1 MSYQL
6 AGRTLHGAG
15 LAPMAGLTDLALRRI
30 ADAHGA
36 AFTVSEMV
44 SAKAL
49 VMGDGKTRT
58 LCTPTGGSGLY
69 GIQLFGGEPEVLAE
83 AAAIVAEAF
92 HPDFLDLNLGCP
104 APKIAGNGAGSA
116 LMRDPEL
123 CGRLVESMVR
133 AGLPVTVKMRTGYD
147 TAHLN
152 APEVARA
159 CVDAGAQLVAVHGR
173 SRDQQY
179 TPPIHPEQIA
189 RVVEAVRVPV
199 LGNGDIHTPED
210 AVALVRATGC
220 AGVLVGRGALGD
232 PWLFAG
238 IEAALTGQPQPP
250 PPTLEERMQLL
261 CAQAK
266 AMCEDKG
273 EAIAMRQMRG
283 QAAFYMKGLR
293 GAAKLRGLSTGLT
306 VYEDAER
313 LAALVLELNHTD
325 PAEEASES

>member
-6 AGRTLHGAG
+6 AGHTLHGAG
-15 LAPMAGLTDLALRRI
+15 LAPMAGLTDLSLRRI
-30 ADAHGA
+30 ADDHGA

-49 VMGDGKTRT
+49 VMGDEKSLT
-58 LCTPTGGSGLY
+58 LCTHTGGSGLY
-69 GIQLFGGEPEVLAE
+69 GIQLFGSEPDVMAE
-83 AAAIVAEAF
+83 AAALVAGTF

-116 LMRDPEL
+116 LMRDPAL
-123 CGRLVESMVR
+123 CGLLVE
-133 AGLPVTVKMRTGYD
+133 AIAKTGLPVTVKMRTGYD
-147 TAHLN
+147 IEHLN
-152 APEVARA
+152 APEVALA
-159 CVDAGAQLVAVHGR
+159 CVEAGAVLVAVHGR

-199 LGNGDIHTPED
+199 LGNGDIHTADD
-210 AVALVRATGC
+210 AQTLMRTTGC
-220 AGVLVGRGALGD
+220 AGVLVGRGALGN
-232 PWLFAG
+232 PWLFG
-238 IEAALTGQPQPP
+238 EIDAAIRGLPAPP
-250 PPTLEERMQLL
+250 APTLEQRMALL

-273 EAIAMRQMRG
+273 ELNAMRQMRS

-293 GAAKLRGLSTGLT
+293 GAAKLRGLSTSLT

-313 LAALVLELNHTD
+313 LAELVLELNREEA
-325 PAEEASES
+325 AEEEA

>member
-6 AGRTLHGAG
+6 AGHILYGAG
-15 LAPMAGLTDLALRRI
+15 LAPMAGLTDLSLRRI
-30 ADAHGA
+30 ADDHGA

-49 VMGDGKTRT
+49 VMGDEKSLT
-58 LCTPTGGSGLY
+58 LCTHTGGSGLY
-69 GIQLFGGEPEVLAE
+69 GIQLFGNEPDVMAE
-83 AAAIVAEAF
+83 AAALVTQKF

-116 LMRDPEL
+116 LMRDPAL
-123 CGRLVESMVR
+123 CGRLVEAIAK

-147 TAHLN
+147 VGHLN
-152 APEVARA
+152 APEVALS
-159 CVDAGAQLVAVHGR
+159 CVEAGAVLVAVHGR

-189 RVVEAVRVPV
+189 RVVDAVRVPV
-199 LGNGDIHTPED
+199 LGNGDIHTADD
-210 AVALVRATGC
+210 ALALMRTTGC
-220 AGVLVGRGALGD
+220 AGVLVGRGALGN
-232 PWLFAG
+232 PWLFG
-238 IEAALTGQPQPP
+238 EIDAAVRGLSTPSA
-250 PPTLEERMQLL
+250 PTLEQRMALL

-273 EAIAMRQMRG
+273 ELNAMRQMRS

-293 GAAKLRGLSTGLT
+293 GAAKLRGLSTSLT

-313 LAALVLELNHTD
+313 LAALVLELNREET
-325 PAEEASES
+325 AEEEA

>member
-15 LAPMAGLTDLALRRI
+15 LAPMAGLTDLAMRRI
-30 ADAHGA
+30 ADSHGA

-49 VMGDGKTRT
+49 VMGDEKSRT
-58 LCTPTGGSGLY
+58 LCTHTAGSGLY
-69 GIQLFGGEPEVLAE
+69 GIQLFGSEPEVMAE
-83 AAAIVAEAF
+83 AAALVAQAF

-116 LMRDPEL
+116 LMRTPDL
-123 CGRLVESMVR
+123 CGRLVENIVK

-147 TAHLN
+147 TQHLN
-152 APEVARA
+152 APEVAQA
-159 CVDAGAQLVAVHGR
+159 CVQAGAQLVAVHGR

-179 TPPIHPEQIA
+179 TPPIYPEQIA
-189 RVVEAVRVPV
+189 RVVQAVNVPV
-199 LGNGDIHTPED
+199 LGNGDIHTADD
-210 AVALVRATGC
+210 ALALMHSTGC
-220 AGVLVGRGALGD
+220 AGVLVGRGAMGN
-232 PWLFAG
+232 PWLFAE
-238 IEAALTGQPQPP
+238 IDAAVQGQPLPP
-250 PPTLEERMQLL
+250 APSLEQRMALL

-266 AMCEDKG
+266 AMCEEKG
-273 EAIAMRQMRG
+273 EVNAMRQMRG

-313 LAALVLELNHTD
+313 LAALVLELNSGEV
-325 PAEEASES
+325 EEE

>member
-6 AGRTLHGAG
+6 AGRTLYGAG

-30 ADAHGA
+30 ADTHGA

-49 VMGDGKTRT
+49 VMGDDKTRT
-58 LCTPTGGSGLY
+58 LCTHTGGSRPY
-69 GIQLFGGEPEVLAE
+69 GIQLFGDEPEVMTE
-83 AAAIVAEAF
+83 AAAIVTENF
-92 HPDFLDLNLGCP
+92 RPDFLDLNIGCP

-116 LMRDPEL
+116 LMRTPDL
-123 CGRLVESMVR
+123 CGRLVEGMAK

-147 TAHLN
+147 TEHLN
-152 APEVARA
+152 APEVARI
-159 CVDAGAQLVAVHGR
+159 CVEAGAQLVAVHGR

-189 RVVEAVRVPV
+189 RVVEAVPVPV
-199 LGNGDIHTPED
+199 LGNGDIHTAQD
-210 AVALVRATGC
+210 ALELMRITGC
-220 AGVLVGRGALGD
+220 AGVLVGRGALGN
-232 PWLFAG
+232 PWLFG
-238 IEAALTGQPQPP
+238 QIDAAVRGLPLPP
-250 PPTLEERMQLL
+250 APTLAQRMALL

-266 AMCEDKG
+266 AMCADKG
-273 EAIAMRQMRG
+273 EVNAMRQMRS

-293 GAAKLRGLSTGLT
+293 GAAKLRGLSTSLT

-313 LAALVLELNHTD
+313 LAALVLELNSGEETEA
-325 PAEEASES
+325 AE

>member
-6 AGRTLHGAG
+6 AGKDLHGAG

-30 ADAHGA
+30 ADDHGA

-49 VMGDGKTRT
+49 VMGDEKSRA
-58 LCTPTGGSGLY
+58 LCTHTAGRGLY
-69 GIQLFGGEPEVLAE
+69 GIQLFGSEPEVMAE
-83 AAAIVAEAF
+83 AAAIVAEGF

-116 LMRDPEL
+116 LMRTPEL
-123 CGRLVESMVR
+123 CGRLVEAIAK

-147 TAHLN
+147 IEHLN
-152 APEVARA
+152 APEVARC
-159 CVDAGAQLVAVHGR
+159 CVSAGAQLVAVHGR

-179 TPPIHPEQIA
+179 TPPIYPEQIA
-189 RVVEAVRVPV
+189 RVVEAVSVPV
-199 LGNGDIHTPED
+199 LGNGDIHTADD
-210 AVALVRATGC
+210 ALALMRTAGC
-220 AGVLVGRGALGD
+220 AGVMVGRGALGN
-232 PWLFAG
+232 PWLFAE
-238 IEAALTGQPQPP
+238 IEAAVKGEPLPP
-250 PPTLEERMQLL
+250 APALEQRMALL

-266 AMCEDKG
+266 AMCEEKG
-273 EAIAMRQMRG
+273 ELNAMRQMRG

-306 VYEDAER
+306 VYEDAEK
-313 LAALVLELNHTD
+313 LAALVLELNSTE
-325 PAEEASES
+325 AIEE

>member
-49 VMGDGKTRT
+49 VMGDDKTRT
-58 LCTPTGGSGLY
+58 LCTHTGGSGLY
-69 GIQLFGGEPEVLAE
+69 GIQLFGSEPDVMEE
-83 AAAIVAEAF
+83 AAAIVAGAF
-92 HPDFLDLNLGCP
+92 SPDFLDLNLGCP

-123 CGRLVESMVR
+123 CGRLVEAIVK

-147 TAHLN
+147 AEHLN

-159 CVDAGAQLVAVHGR
+159 CVEAGAVLVAVHGR

-189 RVVEAVRVPV
+189 RVVEAVSVPV
-199 LGNGDIHTPED
+199 LGNGDIHTAQD
-210 AVALVRATGC
+210 ALELMRITGC
-220 AGVLVGRGALGD
+220 AGVLVGRGALGN
-232 PWLFAG
+232 PWLFG
-238 IEAALTGQPQPP
+238 QIDAAVRGLPLPP
-250 PPTLEERMQLL
+250 APTLAQRMALL
-261 CAQAK
+261 CTQAK
-266 AMCEDKG
+266 AMCADKG
-273 EAIAMRQMRG
+273 EVNAMRQMRS

-293 GAAKLRGLSTGLT
+293 GAAKLRGLSTSLT

-313 LAALVLELNHTD
+313 LAALVLELNSGEENEA
-325 PAEEASES
+325 AE